1 MNNFAKLISIRC
13 VGALAALVLLG
24 TASGSAQQSE
34 GYGASAMTAPAANS
48 AVAAHAQRSLRAVK
62 TTTPPVL
69 DGNLNETAWERATVS
84 LGFIQK
90 DPLEGQPSTEK
101 TEFRVV
107 YTPTTLYVAI
117 LCYDKENAGI
127 LASDRR
133 RDSSLAN
140 DDMLSLVIDTF
151 HDHRNA
157 YLFRTNPLGT
167 QYDALI
173 TDEGR
178 SINENWDEKWDVA
191 AKVIEGGWVAEFAI
205 PFKSLRMK
213 DGAGE
218 QSWGLDVERV
228 IRRKN
233 EFSYWN
239 SFSRS
244 YKLESISQS
253 GHLDGLEGIDSGMRY
268 RIKPYSVAGFKRSS
282 NDFRSNT
289 DNASDVGMEVM
300 KFRLTSGLTAD
311 LTWNTDFA
319 QTEVDDQQ
327 VSLDRFPLFY
337 PEKREF
343 FLEGAGIFEFG
354 RPRAEFVP
362 ELRLIHTRRIG
373 SSINNDSS
381 VPMQGGA
388 RITGN
393 YRGLSLGFMSVQTEG
408 DADYNTLASNYSVAR
423 IKKNVLNRSTIG
435 GFVLSKEMGGTGDYN
450 RVYGADVNF
459 TFFRYLQ
466 ILGTFAKTA
475 APIGPGRSEGK
486 DWLGDFSMFW
496 EEQLYTFGVETFYI
510 QPNFRNDLG
519 FTRRKDWRRHTASF
533 TVAPRPKSGPIRRIS
548 MNPRFDYETDS
559 QYRLTGRLA
568 HMHNRIE
575 FHSGDA
581 ITANPHRPFER
592 IDKRFTLRSRLVDID
607 QYGQARRLP
616 TVVVPDGDYKWFY
629 LNSSFIFSP
638 KRRVSGVISYK
649 PSPGYYGGD
658 LVEWGF
664 SPRVKINNN
673 SAVELNYRINDGRIN
688 TTEFTDHVVNFRVY
702 YNFTNKW
709 LTTTTMQY
717 NNADSFSG
725 LNFRLN
731 YIYRPGDDF
740 FLVYNEGRRLGEE
753 LDGQKDRTMQAK
765 FTYSFDF

>member
-1 MNNFAKLISIRC
+1 LYI
-13 VGALAALVLLG
+13 
-24 TASGSAQQSE
+24 
-34 GYGASAMTAPAANS
+34 
-48 AVAAHAQRSLRAVK
+48 AV
-62 TTTPPVL
+62 
-69 DGNLNETAWERATVS
+69 
-84 LGFIQK
+84 I
-90 DPLEGQPSTEK
+90 
-101 TEFRVV
+101 
-107 YTPTTLYVAI
+107 
-117 LCYDKENAGI
+117 CYDRDGAGI

-133 RDSSLAN
+133 RDSTLAN

-191 AKVIEGGWVAEFAI
+191 ARVIEGGWTAEFAI

-213 DGAGE
+213 DSEGV
-218 QSWGLDVERV
+218 QSWGLDIERI

-233 EFSYWN
+233 EFSSWN
-239 SFSRS
+239 SFSRN
-244 YKLESISQS
+244 YKLESVSQS

-268 RIKPYSVAGFKRSS
+268 RIKPYVVSGFKRSS
-282 NDFRSNT
+282 NDFRSHT
-289 DNASDVGMEVM
+289 DDASSVGMEVM

-362 ELRLIHTRRIG
+362 EWRLIHTRRIG
-373 SSINNDSS
+373 ASDSNDEP
-381 VPMQGGA
+381 VNMQGGA

-393 YRGLSLGFMSVQTEG
+393 LGGFSLGVMSVQTEG
-408 DADYNTLASNYSVAR
+408 DSLSGTLPSNFSVAR
-423 IKKNVLNRSTIG
+423 VKRNIFNRSTIG
-435 GFVLSKEMGGTGDYN
+435 AFLLSKEMGGTQDFN
-450 RVYGADVNF
+450 RVYGMDVNF
-459 TFFRYLQ
+459 TLFRYLQ
-466 ILGTFAKTA
+466 ILGTFAKTVS
-475 APIGPGRSEGK
+475 PITTARTEGN
-486 DWLGDFSMFW
+486 DWLSDISVFW
-496 EEQLYTFGVETFYI
+496 EKQNYAFGVESFFI
-510 QPNFRNDLG
+510 EPNFRNDLG
-519 FTRRKDWRRHTASF
+519 FTRRKDWRRNTASF

-559 QYRLTGRLA
+559 TRRVTGRLA

-575 FHSGDA
+575 FHSGEV

-592 IDKRFTLRSRLVDID
+592 IDRRFTLRSRLVDID
-607 QYGQARRLP
+607 EYGRKRRQP
-616 TVVVPDGDYKWFY
+616 VVVVPDGDYKWWYF
-629 LNSSFIFSP
+629 NSSFTFSP
-638 KRRVSGVISYK
+638 KRRVSGVVSFK
-649 PSPGYYGGD
+649 PSPGYYGGE
-658 LVEWGF
+658 LAEWGF
-664 SPRVKINNN
+664 TPRVKINTK
-673 SAVELNYRINDGRIN
+673 SAVEVNYRLNDGRVGN
-688 TTEFTDHVVNFRVY
+688 TEFTDHVVNFRLF
-702 YNFTNKW
+702 YNFSNKL
-709 LTTTTMQY
+709 LTTTTVQY

-753 LDGQKDRTMQAK
+753 LDGQKDRTLQAK